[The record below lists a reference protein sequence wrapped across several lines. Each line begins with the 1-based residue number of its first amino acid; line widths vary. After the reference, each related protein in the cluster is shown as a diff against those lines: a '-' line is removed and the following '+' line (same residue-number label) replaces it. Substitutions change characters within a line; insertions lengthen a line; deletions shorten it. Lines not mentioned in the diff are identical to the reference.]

1 MLIKLTTDLTETLAG
16 RTLKFPFSHK
26 FRLSLP
32 FSVKLIFEIASPIL
46 VSGVDLRFVSLF
58 VEQDGLGA
66 DFDRGHVEVG
76 TEKD

>member
-1 MLIKLTTDLTETLAG
+1 MVKLTTDLTKTLAG
-16 RTLKFPFSHK
+16 RALKFPFSHK
-26 FRLSLP
+26 FRFSLP
-32 FSVKLIFEIASPIL
+32 FPVKLIFKIASSIL